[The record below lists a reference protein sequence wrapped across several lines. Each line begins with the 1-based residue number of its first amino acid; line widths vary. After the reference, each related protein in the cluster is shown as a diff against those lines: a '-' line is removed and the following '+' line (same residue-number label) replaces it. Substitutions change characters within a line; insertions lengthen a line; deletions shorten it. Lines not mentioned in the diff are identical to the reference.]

1 VKQPTAT
8 SPYRDAWAVTE
19 FRFVVA
25 AHAVSVTGG
34 VVAQVALVVL
44 IYMRTS
50 SALLSALAFTVSV
63 VPHLVAAT
71 WLSAL
76 AVRWP
81 VRRLLVG
88 CNIASAGLAA
98 VMAVPGTPVSVLLC
112 LGFAAGLVQP
122 VFAGARS
129 AVLPDVLPGPAYV
142 PGRSLLRLVSQ
153 ATQIAGFAVGGTLLA
168 VVSPSV
174 LLVANAGAFAG
185 SAMLLR
191 FGTLERRIRTERPE
205 QATLLRDSMTG
216 LRAVLRLP
224 ALRRVL
230 LLGWIVPAVGVAPE
244 ALAVPY
250 AEGIRAGPAGA
261 GLLMAATALGAVLG
275 EVLAT
280 SRLTPAWQLR
290 LIGPAAVTVL
300 APLLLFAF
308 QPGLVPATLILAV
321 SGLGFAMHIGLD
333 RRLLDVTPVELRARA
348 LSIQTAGLMFWQ
360 GVGFAAA
367 GAAAELMAPWLVVP
381 AAALAG
387 LLAVALLT
395 RPVRRP
401 RDRARSAL

>member
-1 VKQPTAT
+1 VRQRAAPA
-8 SPYRDAWAVTE
+8 SYRDAWAITE

-25 AHAVSVTGG
+25 AHVVSVTGG

-44 IYMRTS
+44 IYARTA

-63 VPHLVAAT
+63 APHLLAAT

-76 AVRWP
+76 AIRWP
-81 VRRLLVG
+81 VRRLLVA
-88 CNIASAGLAA
+88 CNLLSAGLAA

-112 LGFAAGLVQP
+112 LGFAAGLIQP

-129 AVLPDVLPGPAYV
+129 AVLPDLLPGPAYV

-174 LLVANAGAFAG
+174 LLVANAGAFAC
-185 SAMLLR
+185 SAGLLR
-191 FGTLERRIRTERPE
+191 FGTRERGVHAGGSGQPPLI
-205 QATLLRDSMTG
+205 RDSMAG

-275 EVLAT
+275 EALAT
-280 SRLTPAWQLR
+280 THLAPAWQLR
-290 LIGPAAVTVL
+290 LIYPAAVLVL

-308 QPGLVPATLILAV
+308 RPGLVPAIAILAI

-333 RRLLDVTPVELRARA
+333 RRLLDVTPIELRARA

-360 GVGFAAA
+360 GAGFAVA
-367 GAAAELMAPWLVVP
+367 GAAAELVAPWLVVP
-381 AAALAG
+381 ATALAG
-387 LLAVALLT
+387 LFAVALLT
-395 RPVRRP
+395 RPARRP
-401 RDRARSAL
+401 RDRARSAP